1 MSCHYSRTAQPRALI
16 ATLASLPLF
25 TSSAWAAP
33 LSSLAKRDS
42 SGGGNKIIAPIIV
55 VVVFV
60 IIVPMLFYRKSLFSK
75 LRNITFYSVL
85 APHQPPVTV
94 RDLTA
99 EEIAGTTAT
108 TQAQTAATA
117 RTERRGRRN
126 RRTPSQISTRSLPAY
141 MKEPGEL
148 ELVIIQG
155 SQDMEDAPLTTQV
168 LMPSVREDEDDE
180 SSQTHS
186 RNISQASSYVIVNDD
201 DSHAHTPL
209 LEIDPS
215 NEATHELENFNAHVS
230 PGTVDIS
237 DVRDSDDLTPLPNSP
252 ELTDPRGEAPPYF
265 EVVGDLEAVR
275 VTSGE
280 LTRVETTDTL
290 PMAPDTSRMSHE
302 QSVETTM
309 DDASAIPGTRR
320 RSMFRGLI
328 HAASRALSSPHTHP
342 QSPTASRLSRD
353 VPTSPRP
360 SNMSTRPAGTRS
372 QVGHRTTPSN
382 GSVLSVT
389 SSAFGRVT
397 SRSRS
402 TSNIAALTSPSM
414 ISITSISA
422 PLTHTAVRTDFV
434 YPRSGPTPEQLKLI
448 SSVDSVSKFGVPYG
462 PAAVAYA
469 SASRVNL
476 QPPPDFEERPSLD
489 GLPGTS
495 EATTRARSR
504 SALSRRSQ
512 EGNPPDSRSP
522 GSSPSP
528 VPPAESTT
536 APQPTSTPASEPAI
550 STSSPDH
557 DTSDDTKEPE
567 LVDPVEIAPPRPPSP
582 SPTVATTST
591 AATVTKATLSTLGAV
606 AETPEDLVATSSH
619 RPALPSFDAAA
630 PPTARKPVAPSSFRM
645 PPTPLGGMRA
655 GSRTSSVETFR
666 TAASSPEQGQRGG
679 DENVM
684 SDTELETDA
693 FTDAEG
699 GAETESETPP
709 ATPHAGPVVVGGIA
723 LGPEPHALVV

>member
-1 MSCHYSRTAQPRALI
+1 MSCHYSRTAQPRAFI

-55 VVVFV
+55 VVVLV

-108 TQAQTAATA
+108 TQAQTAAAA
-117 RTERRGRRN
+117 RTDRRARRN

-168 LMPSVREDEDDE
+168 LMPSVREDDDDE

-201 DSHAHTPL
+201 DSHAQTPL
-209 LEIDPS
+209 LETDPS
-215 NEATHELENFNAHVS
+215 NEITHENSNAHVS

-237 DVRDSDDLTPLPNSP
+237 DVRESDDLSPLPNSP
-252 ELTDPRGEAPPYF
+252 EFTDPRGEAPPYF

-290 PMAPDTSRMSHE
+290 PMAPDTSRVSHE
-302 QSVETTM
+302 QSVETAM
-309 DDASAIPGTRR
+309 DDASATLGTRR

-328 HAASRALSSPHTHP
+328 NAASRALSSPHTHP

-372 QVGHRTTPSN
+372 PQVGHRTTLSN

-402 TSNIAALTSPSM
+402 TTNVAALTSPSM

-504 SALSRRSQ
+504 SALSRGSQ
-512 EGNPPDSRSP
+512 EENPPDSRSH

-528 VPPAESTT
+528 PPAESTP
-536 APQPTSTPASEPAI
+536 APLPMSTPASEPAI

-557 DTSDDTKEPE
+557 DTFDDTKEPE
-567 LVDPVEIAPPRPPSP
+567 LVDPVEIALPRPPSP

-591 AATVTKATLSTLGAV
+591 TATVTRATLSTLRAV
-606 AETPEDLVATSSH
+606 AETPDDPIATSSH

-630 PPTARKPVAPSSFRM
+630 APTARKPVAPSSFRV
-645 PPTPLGGMRA
+645 PSTPLGGMRA

-666 TAASSPEQGQRGG
+666 TAVSSPEQGQRGG
-679 DENVM
+679 DETVT

-699 GAETESETPP
+699 AESETPP
-709 ATPHAGPVVVGGIA
+709 ATPHAGPVVGGIA
-723 LGPEPHALVV
+723 LGPEPHALIV

>member
-1 MSCHYSRTAQPRALI
+1 MSCHYSCTAQPWALI
-16 ATLASLPLF
+16 ATLTSLPLF
-25 TSSAWAAP
+25 ASPAWAAP
-33 LSSLAKRDS
+33 LSNLAKRDS
-42 SGGGNKIIAPIIV
+42 NGGGNKIIAPIIV
-55 VVVFV
+55 VVIL
-60 IIVPMLFYRKSLFSK
+60 IIVVPMLFYRKSLFSK
-75 LRNITFYSVL
+75 LRNITFYSAL

-94 RDLTA
+94 RNLTA

-108 TQAQTAATA
+108 TQAQTAAAA
-117 RTERRGRRN
+117 RTERRARRN

-141 MKEPGEL
+141 MKEPGDL

-168 LMPSVREDEDDE
+168 IMPSVREDDDDE

-201 DSHAHTPL
+201 DSHAQTPL
-209 LEIDPS
+209 LETDPS
-215 NEATHELENFNAHVS
+215 NEATHENSNAHVP

-237 DVRDSDDLTPLPNSP
+237 DVRASDDLTPLPNSP
-252 ELTDPRGEAPPYF
+252 EFTDPRGEAPPYF

-290 PMAPDTSRMSHE
+290 PMAPDTSRVSHE

-309 DDASAIPGTRR
+309 GDASATLGTRR

-328 HAASRALSSPHTHP
+328 NAASRALSSPHTHP

-360 SNMSTRPAGTRS
+360 SNISTRPAGTRS
-372 QVGHRTTPSN
+372 PQVGHRTTLSN

-402 TSNIAALTSPSM
+402 TTNVAALTSPSM
-414 ISITSISA
+414 ISISSISA

-448 SSVDSVSKFGVPYG
+448 SSIESVSKFGVPYG

-489 GLPGTS
+489 GLPSTGES
-495 EATTRARSR
+495 TTRARSR
-504 SALSRRSQ
+504 SALSRGSQ
-512 EGNPPDSRSP
+512 EEQPSDSRSS

-528 VPPAESTT
+528 PPAESTT
-536 APQPTSTPASEPAI
+536 APQSMSTPASEPAI
-550 STSSPDH
+550 STSSSDH
-557 DTSDDTKEPE
+557 DASDDTKEPE
-567 LVDPVEIAPPRPPSP
+567 LVDPVETAPPRPPSP
-582 SPTVATTST
+582 SPTVTTTST
-591 AATVTKATLSTLGAV
+591 ATVTKATSSTLGAV
-606 AETPEDLVATSSH
+606 AETPDDPIATSSH

-630 PPTARKPVAPSSFRM
+630 APTARKPVAPSSFRM
-645 PPTPLGGMRA
+645 PSTPLGGMRA

-679 DENVM
+679 DETVL

-709 ATPHAGPVVVGGIA
+709 ATPHVGPVVGGIV
-723 LGPEPHALVV
+723 LGPEPHTLIV

>member
-1 MSCHYSRTAQPRALI
+1 MSCYYSRTAQPRALI
-16 ATLASLPLF
+16 VTLASLPLF
-25 TSSAWAAP
+25 ASSAWAAP
-33 LSSLAKRDS
+33 LSSHAKRDS

-55 VVVFV
+55 AVVLLIV
-60 IIVPMLFYRKSLFSK
+60 VPMLFYRKSLFSK

-85 APHQPPVTV
+85 APHQTPVTV

-108 TQAQTAATA
+108 TQAQTAAAA
-117 RTERRGRRN
+117 RTERRARRN

-168 LMPSVREDEDDE
+168 LMPSVREDDDDDE
-180 SSQTHS
+180 SSQRHS

-201 DSHAHTPL
+201 DSHAQTPL
-209 LEIDPS
+209 LETDPS
-215 NEATHELENFNAHVS
+215 NEATHELQNSNTHVP

-237 DVRDSDDLTPLPNSP
+237 DVRDSDDLAPLPNSP

-290 PMAPDTSRMSHE
+290 PIAPDTSRVSHE
-302 QSVETTM
+302 QSVETTL
-309 DDASAIPGTRR
+309 DDASATLGTRR

-328 HAASRALSSPHTHP
+328 NAASRALSSPHTHP

-372 QVGHRTTPSN
+372 PQVGHRTTLSN

-402 TSNIAALTSPSM
+402 TTNVAALTSPSM

-504 SALSRRSQ
+504 SALSRGSR
-512 EGNPPDSRSP
+512 EENPTDSRSS

-528 VPPAESTT
+528 PPAESTT
-536 APQPTSTPASEPAI
+536 APQPMSTPASEPAI
-550 STSSPDH
+550 STSSPDY

-567 LVDPVEIAPPRPPSP
+567 LVDPVEIAAPRPPSP

-606 AETPEDLVATSSH
+606 AETPDDPIATSSH

-630 PPTARKPVAPSSFRM
+630 APTARKPVAPSSFRM
-645 PPTPLGGMRA
+645 PSTPLGGMRA
-655 GSRTSSVETFR
+655 GSRTSSIETFR

-709 ATPHAGPVVVGGIA
+709 ATPHVVVA